1 MSSSAFRYTRRRL
14 LAAAG
19 IAGATA
25 ATGVLQAGAGWA
37 TAGPSSYTPTWASVD
52 QHPAAPEWFQDAK
65 FGIYWHWG
73 VFTTP
78 EYGYEWYGRE
88 MYNDGTGINTHH
100 KATYGDP
107 RTQWGY
113 DKFIDGGV
121 DKAGNRVQFRPVL
134 KAQGGKFDPD
144 EWVQLFKNAGARIG
158 GPVAEHHDGYS
169 MWDSQVNEW
178 NSVDRGPRLDLL
190 KLFADAVRRQNM
202 KLFVAMHQSFNYN
215 GFFRFVPPQSDPSL
229 QKLYGQLSRAQEDQL
244 WFDKLKEVIDQA
256 QPDIIYHDFALDSP
270 GYCHGDSGPC
280 AVAEQQRLN
289 FLAYYFNKGVEWGKD
304 VVTTYKHFDRGF
316 HNASAVEDYERG
328 GPADL
333 VYPYWQTDES
343 IASGSWS
350 YTKGLSYYSSQQMI
364 HQLIDR
370 VSKNGNMMLNVAPTA
385 EGEIPQAQ
393 RNVLNDFGVYLNRNG
408 ESIYSTRAW
417 AVYGEG
423 PTKMGG
429 GSFVTPKA
437 GTNTDI
443 RFTRTKDNRVLYATV
458 LGWPSG
464 TLTITTLSSNRINL
478 GTLTSVQLLGSAAGT
493 YVNLPS
499 RTQDGSGLRIT
510 MPANAPYSAPAYVV
524 KLTFSGA
531 IPALSG
537 GGGTVP
543 TGWARIANVAT
554 GLVLD
559 SGGNVSSGS
568 QLKQWNSGTSTN
580 LQWQLVDAG
589 GGYYRLV
596 NRTNGMVADS
606 WGDTANGAAAKQA
619 AWSGGNNQQWRLTSM
634 GNGRYQI
641 INRGTGTCL
650 DSGGDT
656 TAGSGVKL
664 WAPQSSTNLQWTITA
679 V

>member
-1 MSSSAFRYTRRRL
+1 MSSPTFRYTRRGL

-19 IAGATA
+19 A
-25 ATGVLQAGAGWA
+25 AAAAGVLRSSAGWA
-37 TAGPSSYTPTWASVD
+37 VDGPSSYSPTWESVD
-52 QHPAAPEWFQDAK
+52 RHPPAPEWFQDAK
-65 FGIYWHWG
+65 FGVYWHWG
-73 VFTTP
+73 AFTTP

-88 MYNDGTGINTHH
+88 MYNDGTGINNHH

-113 DKFIDGGV
+113 EKFIDGGV

-134 KAQGGKFDPD
+134 KSQGGKFDPD
-144 EWVQLFKNAGARIG
+144 EWVRLFKNAGARIS

-169 MWDSQVNEW
+169 MWDSRINEW

-190 KLFADAVRRQNM
+190 RIFADAVRRQNM
-202 KLFVAMHQSFNYN
+202 KLFVSMHHSFNHN
-215 GFFRFVPPQSDPSL
+215 GFFRFVPQQSDPSL
-229 QKLYGQLSRAQEDQL
+229 RKLYGQLSRAQEDQL

-256 QPDIIYHDFALDSP
+256 QPDVIYHDFALDSP
-270 GYCHGDSGPC
+270 GYCHGDPGPC
-280 AVAEQQRLN
+280 AIAEQQRLN

-333 VYPYWQTDES
+333 VFPYWQTDES
-343 IASGSWS
+343 IAAGSWS
-350 YTKGLSYYSSQQMI
+350 YTKGLRYYSSQQMI

-393 RNVLNDFGVYLNRNG
+393 RNVLNDFGVYLSRNG
-408 ESIYSTRAW
+408 ESIYATRAW
-417 AVYGEG
+417 TVYGEG

-429 GSFVTPKA
+429 GSFVEPKV

-458 LGWPSG
+458 LGWPDG
-464 TLTITTLSSNRINL
+464 TLTITTLNSNRINL
-478 GTLTSVQLLGSAAGT
+478 STLTSVQLLGPGAGS
-493 YVNLPS
+493 YVNLPD
-499 RTQDGSGLRIT
+499 RTQDASGLHIT
-510 MPANAPYSAPAYVV
+510 VPASAPFSAPAYAV
-524 KLTFSGA
+524 KLTFSGP
-531 IPALSG
+531 IPTLSG
-537 GGGTVP
+537 GGSGPIP

-559 SGGNVSSGS
+559 SGGNVASGS
-568 QLKQWNSGTSTN
+568 QIKQWNSGGSTN

-589 GGYYRLV
+589 NGYYRLV

-606 WGDTANGAAAKQA
+606 WGATANGAPAKQA
-619 AWSGGNNQQWRLTSM
+619 SWNGGDNQQWRLNSR
-634 GNGRYQI
+634 GDGRYQI

-656 TAGSGVKL
+656 TIGSGVKL
-664 WAPQSSTNLQWTITA
+664 WAPVTSTNLEWTITA
-679 V
+679 I